1 MRHRVQRHQ
10 PSSRLQKKNLY
21 DIILCTTT
29 IRSYFPVVYKIA
41 EEPNIHQEQSKAR
54 AGACLFGSL
63 ARRPDVPNRTRCL
76 FRRASGQKKE
86 EEEEPP
92 SSNTQDNCLVLPDE
106 EKKRWRGEREAR
118 VGPCENEWGHCQ
130 IRVRV
135 IHHKHNTHTPALE
148 VGVVGRRHFFVFV
161 FFFFPCVP
169 EKPFRIYKEGG
180 GTCSSCTRGFH
191 YISAEHKLDSFEN
204 SCADECKDVDDYS
217 RWLLKYREGAKKRKG
232 CMCSTL
238 QSTSIHSL
246 KNTKQKKKGGSF
258 SVFGRCARSCG
269 SGGYFSF
276 FFLGGGGL
284 FKREKIPATL

>member
-1 MRHRVQRHQ
+1 MKAIIKLETNRVNEKKKVYTRRFVFSGYTNVSERRESCATG
-10 PSSRLQKKNLY
+10 SSGISPAAGYKKKTLY
-21 DIILCTTT
+21 NIILCTTT

-161 FFFFPCVP
+161 FFFFPCLP

-180 GTCSSCTRGFH
+180 GTIVPLQVFVGSPLFFVSVSPGS
-191 YISAEHKLDSFEN
+191 ISAAPEL
-204 SCADECKDVDDYS
+204 
-217 RWLLKYREGAKKRKG
+217 
-232 CMCSTL
+232 
-238 QSTSIHSL
+238 
-246 KNTKQKKKGGSF
+246 
-258 SVFGRCARSCG
+258 RSCC
-269 SGGYFSF
+269 
-276 FFLGGGGL
+276 FLGCVYQ
-284 FKREKIPATL
+284 